1 MMSASDVTPIV
12 ITRMRHDVSASDG
25 ESPTS
30 FTQGFL
36 REQDQRDREAGPR
49 PRHFGITHHRCDF
62 SNA

>member
-30 FTQGFL
+30 FARFL
-36 REQDQRDREAGPR
+36 REQDERDREAGPW